1 MDLKETID
9 MITNMLNEGRKEAL
23 SLNKKTKKKKKKK
36 TNHEDSRD

>member
-9 MITNMLNEGRKEAL
+9 MITNMLNKGRKEAL
-23 SLNKKTKKKKKKK
+23 SINKKTKKKKKKK

>member
-36 TNHEDSRD
+36 TNHEDFRD

>member
-23 SLNKKTKKKKKKK
+23 PVNKKTKKKK

>member
-9 MITNMLNEGRKEAL
+9 MITNILNEWRKEVL
-23 SLNKKTKKKKKKK
+23 PLNKKTKKKKKKK

>member
-23 SLNKKTKKKKKKK
+23 PINKKTKKTKKKK
-36 TNHEDSRD
+36 TNHENFRD

>member
-23 SLNKKTKKKKKKK
+23 SINKKLKRKKRKK
-36 TNHEDSRD
+36 TNHENFRD

>member
-9 MITNMLNEGRKEAL
+9 MITNMLNEGQKEAL
-23 SLNKKTKKKKKKK
+23 SINKKTKKKKKKK

>member
-1 MDLKETID
+1 MDLKETIA

>member
-9 MITNMLNEGRKEAL
+9 MITNILNEGRKEAL

>member
-1 MDLKETID
+1 

>member
-9 MITNMLNEGRKEAL
+9 MITNMLNEGRKET
-23 SLNKKTKKKKKKK
+23 SSINKKTKKKKKKK